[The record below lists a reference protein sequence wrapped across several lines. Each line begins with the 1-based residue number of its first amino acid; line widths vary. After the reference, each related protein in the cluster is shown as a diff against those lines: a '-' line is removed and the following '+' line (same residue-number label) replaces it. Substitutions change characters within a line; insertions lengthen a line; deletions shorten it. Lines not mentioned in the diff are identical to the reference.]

1 MNDHP
6 MLTMVAVPAIV
17 FPAGWDLAPS
27 LMKARFILD
36 ESWFHLLK

>member
-6 MLTMVAVPAIV
+6 MLNMVAFHAIV

-36 ESWFHLLK
+36 ESSFQP